1 MQRALKEALST
12 DAGSGGSAA
21 VDSAA
26 LVDTAA
32 NEGGADGGADGADG
46 GDAAD
51 DAAGDEGEESEK
63 EVVDEEVADVD

>member
-32 NEGGADGGADGADG
+32 NEGGADGGADG